1 MQHYN
6 TYYII
11 GIYTS
16 DSSEDDQHLFVT
28 EMHAF
33 SDLLT
38 GLNTP
43 CSCGMSLHP
52 WTVESVIQVLWNT
65 CIVYHCV
72 MFYYM
77 YM

>member
-1 MQHYN
+1 MWKWLAHNYLFHN
-6 TYYII
+6 II
-11 GIYTS
+11 GIYTG

-52 WTVESVIQVLWNT
+52 WTVESVIQVLRNNSFI
-65 CIVYHCV
+65 IV
-72 MFYYM
+72 
-77 YM
+77 